1 MVECRGIN
9 KTKGDEY
16 SIIKIV
22 LNKYKECL
30 IKCFEKMVSCLTVA

>member
-22 LNKYKECL
+22 LNKYKDCTL
-30 IKCFEKMVSCLTVA
+30 KAKQIMHIDL